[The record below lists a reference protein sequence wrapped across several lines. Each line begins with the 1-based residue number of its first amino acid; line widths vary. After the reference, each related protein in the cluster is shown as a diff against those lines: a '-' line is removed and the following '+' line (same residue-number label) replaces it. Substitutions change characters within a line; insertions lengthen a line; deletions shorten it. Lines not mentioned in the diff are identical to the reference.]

1 MDLDDQPFDEWRD
14 LVHERP
20 LGAPAHRNSDA
31 VVRPGDLY
39 GDVRAYLEA
48 ETLSPATVSKFEAGE
63 RRLEVCEFI
72 DLCAAVDGDAAE
84 IVRRIMR

>member
-1 MDLDDQPFDEWRD
+1 MRHLRSA
-14 LVHERP
+14 R
-20 LGAPAHRNSDA
+20 HRKLIEE
-31 VVRPGDLY
+31 VVRARTAAG
-39 GDVRAYLEA
+39 VSQRALA
-48 ETLSPATVSKFEAGE
+48 AKLKRSPSYVSKFEAGE